1 MLAAIAAAESRF
13 AFPFLFSV
21 GAGRPHVRRADRRRL
36 AVPGSLPVHAWP
48 GHALSRT
55 VSTGFFL
62 AKDMDSDAAREVAE
76 MRAIASGDPA
86 AFARLIDRESPRLLR
101 FAHGLLGTLEEAE
114 DVVQD
119 TLIRLYENA
128 GGWEPQARIGTW
140 LHRICYNRAIDKLR
154 RRRALVEESVLDEM
168 PDSAELPDA
177 ALLRSETVR
186 SVREAIAR
194 LPHRQRTAVLLFHF
208 QELAQ
213 REAAG
218 IMEISEQAFESL
230 LARARRQMRAI
241 LDVSEGGD
249 A

>member
-1 MLAAIAAAESRF
+1 M
-13 AFPFLFSV
+13 
-21 GAGRPHVRRADRRRL
+21 
-36 AVPGSLPVHAWP
+36 
-48 GHALSRT
+48 
-55 VSTGFFL
+55 
-62 AKDMDSDAAREVAE
+62 AREVAE

-140 LHRICYNRAIDKLR
+140 LHRICYNRSIDKLR
-154 RRRALVEESVLDEM
+154 RRRALVDESVLDEM
-168 PDSAELPDA
+168 PDSAELPDS

-218 IMEISEQAFESL
+218 IMGISEPAFESL
-230 LARARRQMRAI
+230 LARARRQMRA
-241 LDVSEGGD
+241 LLNMSEGDD